1 MKIRELRERRG
12 ITQTELA
19 KAMEVKQSSVA
30 QWEKDESM
38 PTAAKLPRLATI
50 LNCSIDA
57 LFDHK
62 SA

>member
-1 MKIRELRERRG
+1 MKIRELREHRG

-19 KAMEVKQSSVA
+19 RAMDVKQSSVA

-38 PTAAKLPRLATI
+38 PAAAKLPRLASI

-57 LFDHK
+57 LFNDK
-62 SA
+62 TA

>member
-1 MKIRELRERRG
+1 MKIKELRELRG

-19 KAMEVKQSSVA
+19 RAMEVKQSSVA

-38 PTAAKLPRLATI
+38 PAAAKLPRLAAI

-57 LFDHK
+57 LFNDK
-62 SA
+62 TA

>member
-38 PTAAKLPRLATI
+38 PLLRNYLDWQ
-50 LNCSIDA
+50 LS
-57 LFDHK
+57 
-62 SA
+62 